1 MDNACFTRWALT
13 LQPFNFKITYRPE
26 KTNTVTDF
34 LSRSHED
41 KDRKEPG
48 VANIDPVMLR
58 TPNMS
63 TPNGELRGE
72 V

>member
-1 MDNACFTRWALT
+1 MRSVTGPHVVEELMKWIVQTDALERAM
-13 LQPFNFKITYRPE
+13 LWK
-26 KTNTVTDF
+26 
-34 LSRSHED
+34 LSPRERRSHED

-63 TPNGELRGE
+63 TPN
-72 V
+72 VSA